1 MTNAAGTNKNYRKH
15 PLQSAP
21 GFPQHPGLQEQTKP
35 AWPLAAL
42 SPRPHSAAPMV
53 TRWSEKGPG
62 LKILWIWTL
71 GTAGIMITNV
81 VRTRVNDMQKILQE
95 EDEAAA
101 AAAPAASGGKASG
114 EHVLKDDE

>member
-1 MTNAAGTNKNYRKH
+1 
-15 PLQSAP
+15 
-21 GFPQHPGLQEQTKP
+21 
-35 AWPLAAL
+35 
-42 SPRPHSAAPMV
+42 MV

-101 AAAPAASGGKASG
+101 AAAPMASG
-114 EHVLKDDE
+114 EQRLYLSKFPEPRCCAKLTRSFALAACRCSIASWLFERSKRWACGM